1 MLKQKSQSLAVGTV
15 LVAGVGLGVMTGG
28 PSAMAALTLP
38 ALPAGC
44 QIIRNELH
52 PVQNTFRVEP
62 GTPVYGVIGA
72 QQTPFLQVDVR
83 CEGPL
88 STPMTLGL
96 NTAGSPDWQGPGRDI
111 IPTGVKDVGLRL
123 YARGEARG
131 GTCSPAGWL
140 GAGAGEWKC
149 TLPAGTEGEKMLSLQ
164 VAAQVVKNGDNTPLQ
179 STEAL
184 LPAKGGDVQLSVDGA
199 QVPLLNSGAV
209 APVLVTPVT
218 CTIESGKNDTID
230 FGQVRRNTGGDYNWS
245 GNLLTLVHQPLSV
258 SCQPAPTDKATYQ
271 VSISYNG
278 TVYSGGKTFLK
289 TSISDLFISGE
300 LQSGGSSH
308 QIEFNQ
314 GQSLPLTFDAGTG
327 HFTGNVDWALMNYS
341 KTGQVPEEYGNFTA
355 TATYTVDVN

>member
-1 MLKQKSQSLAVGTV
+1 
-15 LVAGVGLGVMTGG
+15 
-28 PSAMAALTLP
+28 
-38 ALPAGC
+38 
-44 QIIRNELH
+44 
-52 PVQNTFRVEP
+52 
-62 GTPVYGVIGA
+62 
-72 QQTPFLQVDVR
+72 
-83 CEGPL
+83 
-88 STPMTLGL
+88 
-96 NTAGSPDWQGPGRDI
+96 
-111 IPTGVKDVGLRL
+111 
-123 YARGEARG
+123 
-131 GTCSPAGWL
+131 
-140 GAGAGEWKC
+140 
-149 TLPAGTEGEKMLSLQ
+149 TEGEKTLTLQ
-164 VAAQVVKNGDNTPLQ
+164 VAAQVVKTGDNTPLQ

-278 TVYSGGKTFLK
+278 TVYSGRKTFLK

-300 LQSGGSSH
+300 LLSEGSSH
-308 QIEFNQ
+308 LIEFNQ